1 MLLSSPLLLAAVA
14 CVGLIAI
21 SEIGFRIG
29 RRLQAGID
37 APARALEGTVQT
49 ASLGLL
55 ALLLGFSFS
64 LVASRYDTRRH
75 VVVRE
80 ANAIDTAYL
89 RAQLLPDPQRAES
102 QEIFRRYVA
111 ERIRAY
117 DLGTP
122 TAATAAIRS
131 KELQDALWTRAM
143 TAARD
148 GRVSPIFTTAVVQA
162 LNEVIDSSEAA
173 VSAFEDKIPAAIM
186 WLLIAIAGITA
197 AITGYCDGATG
208 RRLLLA
214 LGVQPLLVALVIA
227 AIADMD
233 EPFRG
238 TVSVSRKPL
247 VRAEESM
254 Q

>member
-1 MLLSSPLLLAAVA
+1 
-14 CVGLIAI
+14 
-21 SEIGFRIG
+21 
-29 RRLQAGID
+29 
-37 APARALEGTVQT
+37 
-49 ASLGLL
+49 
-55 ALLLGFSFS
+55 
-64 LVASRYDTRRH
+64 
-75 VVVRE
+75 
-80 ANAIDTAYL
+80 
-89 RAQLLPDPQRAES
+89 
-102 QEIFRRYVA
+102 
-111 ERIRAY
+111 
-117 DLGTP
+117 
-122 TAATAAIRS
+122 
-131 KELQDALWTRAM
+131 
-143 TAARD
+143 
-148 GRVSPIFTTAVVQA
+148 
-162 LNEVIDSSEAA
+162 
-173 VSAFEDKIPAAIM
+173 M